1 MSALQRLRGSGAQM
15 EGPGLGGHRERM
27 IQLRAQV
34 WPSKRMLGI
43 KVALGSENPHPR
55 LDLFEEETLES
66 I

>member
-1 MSALQRLRGSGAQM
+1 M